1 MSEMKGKKEG
11 TKEIVGPGPPPGP
24 GPFPPVPLSHPAE
37 YSIPALRHKFL
48 NPLSLMWR
56 TLLHRIY

>member
-1 MSEMKGKKEG
+1 MFSFWVLQKRKKRRK
-11 TKEIVGPGPPPGP
+11 KEIVGPGPPPGP

-48 NPLSLMWR
+48 NPS
-56 TLLHRIY
+56 

>member
-37 YSIPALRHKFL
+37 YSIPALRHKLSFL
-48 NPLSLMWR
+48 SSNIS
-56 TLLHRIY
+56 TTKFTT